1 MDFRKYNHKI
11 TDAIRAQLGG
21 VVIPFSQMYT
31 VWSEG
36 KLPRLTEN
44 LLVLGNRVRRM
55 QAGRES
61 EELQVQI
68 EWEDRVGS
76 ELVQRV
82 AEMSEENPLG
92 VVDQAAIQK
101 ILGGSDPALV
111 EVKDRE
117 GRKIRGLSDG
127 SQWSLEWVGFLPRNT
142 AGLNELL
149 RELGAS
155 SLTEKRAIRKDAR
168 KHREHNSGA
177 FFPYCLNPA
186 TDSIEQW
193 KNGKEKGEIDRLEM
207 KIEDNKG
214 RVVNPWKGWYCQW
227 VSACWEQLVHF
238 GVPGV
243 QELMF
248 EQNYWFGTEFN
259 GFNAEAYFSTTWVP
273 WFEKKIKEN
282 NHFIRKED
290 SDDFL
295 GSIMAQ
301 PLVGKYWIPTT
312 HCAIAALE
320 ENVDHQATEAAKEVL
335 KQVIRTLLTND
346 YFVKKE
352 RVPFSAISKAF
363 KDWPYVIETKR
374 WYTNR
379 AKPQWVLD
387 KLPKNKWKENVKKPD
402 CVRIKMGLWSN
413 DHYFYWKEDV
423 NQEFQTSLWPIEV
436 KYVIS
441 AQRFACPT
449 LIPSMSSGRMMQKL
463 IDGGFLKPLS
473 GINELYAGINKPEE
487 KDPQKQM
494 MEEFDRLVKNPEL
507 FRECCVVDREE
518 KLMKKLGTKK
528 VNRLCLFA
536 GDTEAFIDPVTGK
549 HSTSMLII
557 KNIFDDEQKPE
568 HIRKD
573 PDFCWNKTK
582 FYSWNM
588 EPGTDIV
595 HKGMIT
601 FMEYYMN
608 YVAEEL
614 FKHKPDWVSEHNWN
628 EFEELVINHFPFPEI
643 WFIKDCLKKCGIN
656 PKDTILKEIERPIIY
671 FHNLGYDIQP
681 FLCAFAPSKREPVVK
696 NGAVW
701 YRAVFKCKYGEF
713 ELRNSLTIIT
723 TALRNFPK
731 MFLPKE
737 EQQKMVKEV
746 YAYNAINQAMVEE
759 KIKGPGFK
767 ISLEKFKEYIELFE
781 FLDDPSKQEKLYNDI
796 VATASRPEVKCIRKG
811 IFDVGKYAEYYCE
824 RDVDLLCLGLR
835 CWAAIGEQD
844 ATKNTFKGLPPFKKF
859 DVFNFLSA
867 PAIAQAVTEA
877 EVRRGAPNDFNPID
891 PKTGQLLKQSLEY
904 TYKYKGLLRKFMLHA
919 TTGGRCTLANEKR
932 VIEDVLAKDAR
943 VKEIYEKVVCRQEKP
958 TEEELKEMFRLTIQD
973 FDARSL
979 YPTAMSRSFIPLGMP
994 ELVDWRKYPKDQ
1006 SDLIANYGTSAPTD
1020 AMYLI
1025 TNIRYERPLAMPSNC
1040 WKQEKPEPRC
1050 RWAND
1055 IPFQT
1060 IQLRKLTDLYTM
1072 IETQHARFDILG
1084 GLEWRGGKA
1093 TEIQEFM
1100 KKTYEFRRLNHSGGF
1115 DHPVQESAK
1124 LVMNSFY
1131 GKNVTKMREFQEIFF
1146 PKVMWKFNEE
1156 EREFYQV
1163 NGADNLMDYLKHNW
1177 RNIKQVISVGGSF
1190 AVKVKAEDNSAYD
1203 ANFGCEVLA
1212 GARALICRV
1221 SAAIELITK
1230 QPPLYTDT
1238 DSLHVYGW
1246 QIEAIAD
1253 WFEKKFHIPM
1263 IGGELGQFHPDFE
1276 PQGFKPGEKFM
1287 GSIFFCGVGKKMYI
1301 DEIVGDQG
1309 STYFHKR
1316 AKGIRAEWLSKE
1328 EYIDLFNG
1336 KIIEKDCDKLGGVN
1350 IRAHDGSNFTVRLI
1364 KKVKATAEDEVEVED
1379 DIRTINNEIVD
1390 NDRTETEPLEE
1401 AEISKNTIYVRDDSH
1416 VSAENRPQDETEGDT
1431 VIWNG
1436 DEDTIPDSERRQ
1448 VILEKADSSA
1458 EVEIYRK
1465 ANRVC
1470 YGIYGLRPTSEPI
1483 YAHDIA
1489 QMQFCMINDDIPSVK
1504 KRFRNETE
1512 DQVAWSE
1519 DKEAL
1524 PILQEKMFRLG

>member
-1 MDFRKYNHKI
+1 
-11 TDAIRAQLGG
+11 
-21 VVIPFSQMYT
+21 
-31 VWSEG
+31 
-36 KLPRLTEN
+36 
-44 LLVLGNRVRRM
+44 
-55 QAGRES
+55 
-61 EELQVQI
+61 
-68 EWEDRVGS
+68 
-76 ELVQRV
+76 
-82 AEMSEENPLG
+82 
-92 VVDQAAIQK
+92 
-101 ILGGSDPALV
+101 
-111 EVKDRE
+111 
-117 GRKIRGLSDG
+117 
-127 SQWSLEWVGFLPRNT
+127 
-142 AGLNELL
+142 
-149 RELGAS
+149 
-155 SLTEKRAIRKDAR
+155 
-168 KHREHNSGA
+168 
-177 FFPYCLNPA
+177 
-186 TDSIEQW
+186 
-193 KNGKEKGEIDRLEM
+193 
-207 KIEDNKG
+207 
-214 RVVNPWKGWYCQW
+214 
-227 VSACWEQLVHF
+227 
-238 GVPGV
+238 
-243 QELMF
+243 
-248 EQNYWFGTEFN
+248 
-259 GFNAEAYFSTTWVP
+259 
-273 WFEKKIKEN
+273 
-282 NHFIRKED
+282 
-290 SDDFL
+290 
-295 GSIMAQ
+295 
-301 PLVGKYWIPTT
+301 
-312 HCAIAALE
+312 
-320 ENVDHQATEAAKEVL
+320 
-335 KQVIRTLLTND
+335 
-346 YFVKKE
+346 
-352 RVPFSAISKAF
+352 
-363 KDWPYVIETKR
+363 
-374 WYTNR
+374 
-379 AKPQWVLD
+379 
-387 KLPKNKWKENVKKPD
+387 
-402 CVRIKMGLWSN
+402 
-413 DHYFYWKEDV
+413 
-423 NQEFQTSLWPIEV
+423 
-436 KYVIS
+436 
-441 AQRFACPT
+441 
-449 LIPSMSSGRMMQKL
+449 
-463 IDGGFLKPLS
+463 
-473 GINELYAGINKPEE
+473 
-487 KDPQKQM
+487 
-494 MEEFDRLVKNPEL
+494 
-507 FRECCVVDREE
+507 
-518 KLMKKLGTKK
+518 
-528 VNRLCLFA
+528 
-536 GDTEAFIDPVTGK
+536 
-549 HSTSMLII
+549 
-557 KNIFDDEQKPE
+557 
-568 HIRKD
+568 
-573 PDFCWNKTK
+573 
-582 FYSWNM
+582 
-588 EPGTDIV
+588 
-595 HKGMIT
+595 
-601 FMEYYMN
+601 MN

-614 FKHKPDWVSEHNWN
+614 FNHKPDWVSEHNWN
-628 EFEELVINHFPFPEI
+628 EFLELVTDHFPFPEI

-891 PKTGQLLKQSLEY
+891 PKTGYLLKQSLEY

-932 VIEDVLAKDAR
+932 VMEDVLAKDAR

-1006 SDLIANYGTSAPTD
+1006 SYLMAIYGAAAPTD

-1025 TNIRYERPLAMPSNC
+1025 TNIRYKRPLAMPSNC

-1072 IETQHARFDILG
+1072 IETQQATFNILG

-1253 WFEKKFHIPM
+1253 WFEKKYHIPM

-1336 KIIEKDCDKLGGVN
+1336 QTIEKDCDKLGGVN

-1379 DIRTINNEIVD
+1379 DIRTVRNKPLVEIDDSIVD
-1390 NDRTETEPLEE
+1390 LDRTETEPLAE
-1401 AEISKNTIYVRDDSH
+1401 AEISQNTIYARDDSH
-1416 VSAENRPQDETEGDT
+1416 VSAEKRPHDEAEGDT
-1431 VIWNG
+1431 VVWND
-1436 DEDTIPDSERRQ
+1436 DEDT
-1448 VILEKADSSA
+1448 
-1458 EVEIYRK
+1458 
-1465 ANRVC
+1465 
-1470 YGIYGLRPTSEPI
+1470 
-1483 YAHDIA
+1483 
-1489 QMQFCMINDDIPSVK
+1489 
-1504 KRFRNETE
+1504 
-1512 DQVAWSE
+1512 
-1519 DKEAL
+1519 L
-1524 PILQEKMFRLG
+1524 PVHEEKMLRIE

>member
-44 LLVLGNRVRRM
+44 LLILGNRVRRM
-55 QAGRES
+55 QSGRRS

-68 EWEDRVGS
+68 EWEDRAGN

-92 VVDQAAIQK
+92 IVDQSAIQK

-117 GRKIRGLSDG
+117 GRKVRSLADG
-127 SQWSLEWVGFLPRNT
+127 SQWSLEWIGFLPRNT
-142 AGLNELL
+142 SGLNELL

-155 SLTEKRAIRKDAR
+155 SLTEKRAAIRDAR
-168 KHREHNSGA
+168 RHREHNAGA
-177 FFPYCLNPA
+177 FFPYCLNPV
-186 TDSIEQW
+186 TETVEQW
-193 KNGKEKGEIDRLEM
+193 KIGKNQGEIDRLEM
-207 KIEDNKG
+207 KIKDTNN
-214 RVVNPWKGWYCQW
+214 RIVDPWKEWYRQW

-243 QELMF
+243 QEMMF
-248 EQNYWFGTEFN
+248 EQNYWFGFEFN
-259 GFNAEAYFSTTWVP
+259 GFNPEAFFSTVWAP
-273 WFEKKIKEN
+273 WFSEKLEKDKD
-282 NHFIRKED
+282 FLRKED
-290 SDDFL
+290 SDII
-295 GSIMAQ
+295 GSILAQ
-301 PLVGKYWIPTT
+301 PIVGKYWIPTI
-312 HCAIAALE
+312 HCAITALE
-320 ENVDHQATEAAKEVL
+320 ENVEHQATDAAKEVL
-335 KQVIRTLLTND
+335 KQVIRSLLTND
-346 YFVKKE
+346 HFVKKE

-363 KDWPYVIETKR
+363 KDWPFVIETKR

-387 KLPKNKWKENVKKPD
+387 KLPKYKWKENVKKPD
-402 CVRIKMGLWSN
+402 CVHIKMGLWAN

-423 NQEFQTSLWPIEV
+423 NQEFQTSLWPVEV
-436 KYVIS
+436 KYAIS
-441 AQRFACPT
+441 AQRFACYT

-463 IDGGFLKPLS
+463 IGGGFLKPIS

-487 KDPQKQM
+487 KDPQKLM
-494 MEEFDRLVKNPEL
+494 MEEFDRLVKFPEL
-507 FRECCVVDREE
+507 LRECCVVDREE
-518 KLMKKLGTKK
+518 KLMKKLGTGK
-528 VNRLCLFA
+528 VNRFRLFA
-536 GDTEAFIDPVTGK
+536 GDTEAFIDPITGK

-557 KNIFDDEQKPE
+557 KKIFDDPKRANNPQYVWNFQKY
-568 HIRKD
+568 
-573 PDFCWNKTK
+573 
-582 FYSWNM
+582 YSWNM
-588 EPGTDIV
+588 KPGTDVV
-595 HKGMIT
+595 HKGMT
-601 FMEYYMN
+601 DFMMYYMGE
-608 YVAEEL
+608 VANEL
-614 FKHKPDWVSEHNWN
+614 LRNENRPKGVSDENWKKFK
-628 EFEELVINHFPFPEI
+628 ELVINQFPFPSL
-643 WFIKDCLKKCGIN
+643 WYLKDCMKKCGIKQ
-656 PKDTILKEIERPIIY
+656 KDTLLGEIGTPIIY
-671 FHNLGYDIQP
+671 FHNLGYDVQP
-681 FLCAFAPSKREPVVK
+681 FLCAFAPNKKETVIK

-701 YRAVFKCKYGEF
+701 YRASFKCKYGEF

-737 EQQKMVKEV
+737 EQQNMVKEV

-767 ISLEKFKEYIELFE
+767 ISLDKFKEYIELFE
-781 FLDDPSKQEKLYNDI
+781 FLNEPSKQEKLYNDI

-877 EVRRGAPNDFNPID
+877 EVRKGAPNDFNPID
-891 PKTGQLLKQSLEY
+891 PETGLLLRQSLEY

-932 VIEDVLAKDAR
+932 VLVDVLAKDAR

-958 TEEELKEMFRLTIQD
+958 TEEELKDMFRLTIQD

-994 ELVDWRKYPKDQ
+994 ELVDWRKCPKDQ
-1006 SDLIANYGTSAPTD
+1006 SYILANSAAVTD

-1025 TNIRYERPLAMPSNC
+1025 TNIQYGVPLAMPSNC

-1050 RWAND
+1050 RWANE
-1055 IPFQT
+1055 IPLEV
-1060 IQLRKLTDLYTM
+1060 IQLRKLRDLYTM
-1072 IETQHARFDILG
+1072 IDTQNARFDVLG
-1084 GLEWRGGKA
+1084 GLEWRNGKA

-1115 DHPVQESAK
+1115 DHPIQEAAK
-1124 LVMNSFY
+1124 LIMNSFY
-1131 GKNVTKMREFQEIFF
+1131 GKNVTKMREFNEIFF
-1146 PKVMWKFNEE
+1146 PKVLWKFNEE
-1156 EREFYQV
+1156 KREFYQV
-1163 NGADNLMDYLKHNW
+1163 NGADNLMDYLKNNW

-1190 AVKVKAEDNSAYD
+1190 AVKVKAEDEGCYD
-1203 ANFGCEVLA
+1203 VNFGCEVLA

-1221 SAAIELITK
+1221 SAAIEFITK

-1253 WFEKKFHIPM
+1253 WFEKKFKIPM

-1316 AKGIRAEWLSKE
+1316 AKGIKAEWLSKE
-1328 EYIDLFNG
+1328 EYVDLFNG
-1336 KIIEKDCDKLGGVN
+1336 EVIEKDCDKLGGVN

-1364 KKVKATAEDEVEVED
+1364 KKVKATAEDEVEVQDE
-1379 DIRTINNEIVD
+1379 IRTIGNEKLKEIGDGNVDFDCPPTPILDEAKLVQSSSCVVDGSYLLANKRARENNS
-1390 NDRTETEPLEE
+1390 EE
-1401 AEISKNTIYVRDDSH
+1401 AD
-1416 VSAENRPQDETEGDT
+1416 GDT
-1431 VIWNG
+1431 VLMEESENEIL
-1436 DEDTIPDSERRQ
+1436 DESTQP
-1448 VILEKADSSA
+1448 EK
-1458 EVEIYRK
+1458 IIK
-1465 ANRVC
+1465 
-1470 YGIYGLRPTSEPI
+1470 I
-1483 YAHDIA
+1483 
-1489 QMQFCMINDDIPSVK
+1489 Q
-1504 KRFRNETE
+1504 
-1512 DQVAWSE
+1512 
-1519 DKEAL
+1519 
-1524 PILQEKMFRLG
+1524 